1 MKLYTIGHS
10 NDSLEYF
17 LERIRENGIDTVVDV
32 RRIPYSRYAQQFN
45 KKNFEKSLKN
55 EGIHYIYMGDTL
67 GGKITDPEYLTA
79 DGRIDYSKVTRSE
92 RFLRGIS
99 RLEAGMKRG
108 FTLAV
113 MCAEKDPLKCHRFH
127 LISCF
132 LARKGYEILHIV
144 GDSAFTHKKLEKKFH
159 GLFYIPELKMYH
171 TTDARKPQL
180 IRIKPKICS
189 IS

>member
-45 KKNFEKSLKN
+45 KKNIEKSLKN

-79 DGRIDYSKVTRSE
+79 DGRVDYSKVMRSE

-99 RLEAGMKRG
+99 RLEGGMKRG
-108 FTLAV
+108 FTIAV

-127 LISCF
+127 LISRF

-144 GDSAFTHKKLEKKFH
+144 GDKIVEHKELERKID
-159 GLFYIPELKMYH
+159 GLLSHLSTKDSPRY
-171 TTDARKPQL
+171 
-180 IRIKPKICS
+180 
-189 IS
+189 